1 MILRWFRAVRFWED
15 KHKIG
20 NSGSIAYAL
29 FAIVL
34 PCVFVFLLSVI
45 LESFSVF
52 LSRENTFLIAV
63 GICVFAF
70 VLLWMSEFTNKGE
83 D

>member
-1 MILRWFRAVRFWED
+1 MILRWFRAMRSWED

-34 PCVFVFLLSVI
+34 PCVFVFLLSI
-45 LESFSVF
+45 LLESLSVI
-52 LSRENTFLIAV
+52 LSRENTFLIAIGV
-63 GICVFAF
+63 CVFAF
-70 VLLWMSEFTNKGE
+70 VTLWMSELTNKGE